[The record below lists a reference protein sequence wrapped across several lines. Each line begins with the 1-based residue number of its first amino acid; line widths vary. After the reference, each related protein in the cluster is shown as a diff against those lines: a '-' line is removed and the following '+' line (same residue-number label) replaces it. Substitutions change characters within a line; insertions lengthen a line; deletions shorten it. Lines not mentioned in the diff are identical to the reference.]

1 MKVVLDSSVIIALG
15 HLGYIGNLKGVF
27 DEVMI
32 PQAVYEEICVKGRG
46 LTGDRELREAM
57 QKGLIGVKEI
67 EDRVMV
73 NALLDPLSQGE
84 AEALALV
91 VVEKANYIAV
101 DDRLARLRARA
112 LGLNV
117 IGTLRVLR
125 MFFDAKT

>member
-73 NALLDPLSQGE
+73 NALLDLS
-84 AEALALV
+84 L
-91 VVEKANYIAV
+91 IH
-101 DDRLARLRARA
+101 
-112 LGLNV
+112 
-117 IGTLRVLR
+117 I
-125 MFFDAKT
+125 